1 MPPQPPSCD
10 AASAA
15 TTELSTV
22 GDFLRYATS
31 RFNAASLA
39 YGHGTAN
46 ALDEAAF
53 LILEALHL
61 PVDRLEPFLQA
72 RLLASERERIAGL
85 IEARVSTRKPA
96 AYLLGKAYIGGTAFH
111 VDERVLVPRSYIGEL
126 LRSDLFAG
134 ATGGLIERADEVER
148 VLDLGTGCGCLA
160 IVAASVFP
168 AAVIDA
174 ADLSAAALEVARRN
188 VDESGLGDRISL
200 FEGDLFAPLADRG
213 RYDLIISNPPYVDA
227 ASMASLPPEHR
238 HEPEMALFGGA
249 DGLDIL
255 RRILAEGGAHL
266 REGGGLLCEIGRGR
280 RRLET
285 EFPRL
290 PFRWLD
296 TETSSGEVFWLA
308 ADALLDQA

>member
-1 MPPQPPSCD
+1 MPPQPSSWD
-10 AASAA
+10 VAAA

-85 IEARVSTRKPA
+85 IEARVRTRKPA

-126 LRSDLFAG
+126 LRTDLFAG
-134 ATGGLIERADEVER
+134 ETGGLIERADEVER

-160 IVAASVFP
+160 IIAASVFP

-188 VDESGLGDRISL
+188 VDESGLADRISL
-200 FEGDLFAPLADRG
+200 FEGDLFAPLAERG

-255 RRILAEGGAHL
+255 RRILGEGGAHL

-285 EFPRL
+285 AFPRL

-308 ADALLDQA
+308 ADALLDQV

>member
-1 MPPQPPSCD
+1 MPPQPSSWD
-10 AASAA
+10 MAAA

-85 IEARVSTRKPA
+85 IEARVRTRKPA

-160 IVAASVFP
+160 IIAASVFP

-174 ADLSAAALEVARRN
+174 VDLSAAALEVARRN
-188 VDESGLGDRISL
+188 VDESGLADRISL

-290 PFRWLD
+290 TFRWLD

-308 ADALLDQA
+308 ADALLDQV

>member
-1 MPPQPPSCD
+1 MPPQPSSCD
-10 AASAA
+10 AAAAA

-85 IEARVSTRKPA
+85 IEARVRTRRPA
-96 AYLLGKAYIGGTAFH
+96 AYLLGKAYIGGIAFH

-134 ATGGLIERADEVER
+134 ETGGLIERADAVER

-160 IVAASVFP
+160 IIAASVFP
-168 AAVIDA
+168 AAAIDA
-174 ADLSAAALEVARRN
+174 VDLSAAALEVARRN
-188 VDESGLGDRISL
+188 VDESGLADRISL